1 MRQLTTAEVARMTTT
16 QGESFNDEITL
27 FSHTSG
33 QDSLGELVDSF
44 DTGNLVVCGLTTKEE
59 MRNERGEI
67 VTIDADAIL
76 RVAYGV
82 SIDIKDKVIGR
93 SVTYFVDGV
102 QPGRHV
108 QIVALKE
115 IRI

>member
-1 MRQLTTAEVARMTTT
+1 MRKLTTAEVARMTTT
-16 QGESFNDEITL
+16 QEESFNDQVTL
-27 FSHTSG
+27 FHHTTG

-44 DTGNLVVCGLTTKEE
+44 DTGNLIWGGLSTEKEY
-59 MRNERGEI
+59 RNERGQI
-67 VTIDADAIL
+67 VTIDADAVL
-76 RVAYGV
+76 RVAASQSV
-82 SIDIKDKVIGR
+82 AVKDKVIGR
-93 SVTYFVDGV
+93 GVTYFVDGV

>member
-1 MRQLTTAEVARMTTT
+1 MRKLSTAEVARMTTT
-16 QGESFNDEITL
+16 QGESFNDEVTL

-44 DTGNLVVCGLTTKEE
+44 DTGTMIACGLSTQKEF
-59 MRNERGEI
+59 RNYRGEI
-67 VTIDADAIL
+67 VTIDADAVL

-82 SIDIKDKVIGR
+82 SIDIADKVIGR

-102 QPGRHV
+102 QPGRNV

-115 IRI
+115 IR